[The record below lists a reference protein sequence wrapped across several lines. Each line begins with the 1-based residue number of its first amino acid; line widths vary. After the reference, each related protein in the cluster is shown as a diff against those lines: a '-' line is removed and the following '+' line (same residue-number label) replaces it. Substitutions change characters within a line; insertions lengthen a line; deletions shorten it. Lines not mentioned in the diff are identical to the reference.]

1 MRHPKL
7 SEILQKLRLY
17 FSQLYSDRLF
27 SLILFGSQARNDA
40 QLDSDIDV
48 LVVLRGDVDS
58 WTEIKR
64 TGEFVGNLCLE
75 YGVVI
80 CNIFVSADTV
90 SNTAKRLLTDC
101 DQEGIGL

>member
-17 FSQLYSDRLF
+17 FTQLYSVRLF

-80 CNIFVSADTV
+80 CNIFVSAEQFETQQSAFLRTV
-90 SNTAKRLLTDC
+90 N
-101 DQEGIGL
+101 QEGIGL